1 MKLRLFPQE
10 NAGLDLL
17 SRMAAQAVRGTATL
31 SEALGADPSEFAR
44 LAEELHSLEAETT
57 ELHFAL
63 MTQMRT
69 SFINP
74 LPRED
79 LYDLSLILLGLMER
93 LDSAAEIVSLYKLTN
108 VSRRAAEQLEV
119 LGRQAELTVAAMRT
133 LASLEDLE
141 DYWIEMLRLSKR
153 VERTHRMWLAE
164 LIHDHK
170 ALSYI
175 RHRDLADQLAAA
187 SKELRRLGTYVG
199 NILVRES

>member
-44 LAEELHSLEAETT
+44 LAEELHAFEAETT
-57 ELHFAL
+57 DLHFAL

-79 LYDLSLILLGLMER
+79 LYDISLILLSLMER
-93 LDSAAEIVSLYKLTN
+93 LDSAAEIISLYRLTN
-108 VSRRAAEQLEV
+108 VSGRAAEQLEV
-119 LGRQAELTVAAMRT
+119 LGRQAELSVAAMRT
-133 LASLEDLE
+133 LASMDDLE

-170 ALSYI
+170 ALAYI

-187 SKELRRLGTYVG
+187 SKEFRRLGTYVG